1 MKLRELTS
9 KEHLKPEY
17 VYIIGDSE
25 HRVLG
30 FLEVLRVARQPIE
43 QFTVNNL
50 IYLCY
55 PPATE
60 INQLPREV
68 INLPCGA
75 TCVVHWLTFKAKK
88 RKPQK
93 PVALFSA
100 HVKSQSMSRINKA
113 KSCSKK
119 RY

>member
-9 KEHLKPEY
+9 KDHLKPEH

-25 HRVLG
+25 QKVLS
-30 FLEVLRVARQPIE
+30 FLEELRVGIPYVAL
-43 QFTVNNL
+43 FTDSNL
-50 IYLCY
+50 TYLCY

-88 RKPQK
+88 RKTQK

-100 HVKSQSMSRINKA
+100 HVKPQSMSRINRA
-113 KSCSKK
+113 KQK
-119 RY
+119 REEQ